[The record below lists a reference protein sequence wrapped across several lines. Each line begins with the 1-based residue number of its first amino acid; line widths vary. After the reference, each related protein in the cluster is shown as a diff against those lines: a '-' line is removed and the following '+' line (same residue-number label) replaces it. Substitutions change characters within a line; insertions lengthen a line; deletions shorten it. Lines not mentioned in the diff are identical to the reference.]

1 MIQPV
6 SASGRTGRGFK
17 HVRDGRLAL
26 LALGAVAALTSLAAS
41 AAAERQFTRQF
52 RDEDCTFESTGVN
65 PYFSLQP
72 GRVAQ
77 FSGEEDGLEAR
88 LRITVLD
95 RTRDILVPGLGLVT
109 TRVVEEREWEND
121 ELIEVSRNY
130 FAICAQTNDVYY
142 FGENVD
148 IFEEDGSVSHEGA
161 WLAGRNGAQPG
172 IIMPGTFLFGS
183 RYYQEIAPGVA
194 LDRAEHTSM
203 GLTAETGLGTLS
215 GCVKVVET
223 TLLEPGSESVKVYCP
238 DVGLVNDDGIV
249 LTDLDDPAGD

>member
-1 MIQPV
+1 MIEPGWE
-6 SASGRTGRGFK
+6 SGRVGSRFK
-17 HVRDGRLAL
+17 RVQGGRLAL
-26 LALGAVAALTSLAAS
+26 LGLGVLAAMMSVAARAS
-41 AAAERQFTRQF
+41 DDVQFTRQF
-52 RDEDCTFESTGVN
+52 RDEDCRFSSTGGN
-65 PYFSLQP
+65 PFFSLRP
-72 GRVAQ
+72 GRVAR
-77 FSGEEDGLEAR
+77 FSGEEDGLELH

-95 RTRDILVPGLGLVT
+95 RTRDILVPELGLVT
-109 TRVVEEREWEND
+109 TRVVEEREWENG

-130 FAICAQTNDVYY
+130 FAVCAQTKDVYY

-148 IFEEDGSVSHEGA
+148 IFEDDGSVSHEGA